1 MIIRFLLLSALLFLS
16 GCDIDLFNEKK
27 VDTLREKNL
36 KLQNELYKKEQQ
48 LQLELAK
55 EKKERDYVLEKEK
68 IKTQAEIQKV
78 KIQTEQE
85 KELAIIQ
92 QKTEL
97 EKEKQKNEI
106 IKYGFGLIALLMLI
120 IAYFIYFYFKRKRE
134 NKLKAYEDN
143 LKKYFLLKENEM
155 KLKLAEKILDTAKEG
170 QLSKEDQKKL
180 ISLVTS
186 QTQEVPTIED
196 ATFIEHKEEDR

>member
-1 MIIRFLLLSALLFLS
+1 MITRLFLIFILLLFS
-16 GCDIDLFNEKK
+16 GCELDLFNEKK
-27 VDTLREKNL
+27 VDTLKEKNL
-36 KLQNELYKKEQQ
+36 QLQNELNKKQQQ
-48 LQLELAK
+48 LKLEL
-55 EKKERDYVLEKEK
+55 EKQKLDKDLVLEKEK
-68 IKTQAEIQKV
+68 IKTKAELEKV
-78 KIQTEQE
+78 KIQTQQE

-106 IKYGFGLIALLMLI
+106 IKYGFALIALLMVI
-120 IAYFIYFYFKRKRE
+120 ISYFIYFYFKRKRE

-170 QLSKEDQKKL
+170 QLSNEDQKKL
-180 ISLVTS
+180 ISLVTAHT
-186 QTQEVPTIED
+186 QTPNRVEELEV
-196 ATFIEHKEEDR
+196 IEHKEEKE